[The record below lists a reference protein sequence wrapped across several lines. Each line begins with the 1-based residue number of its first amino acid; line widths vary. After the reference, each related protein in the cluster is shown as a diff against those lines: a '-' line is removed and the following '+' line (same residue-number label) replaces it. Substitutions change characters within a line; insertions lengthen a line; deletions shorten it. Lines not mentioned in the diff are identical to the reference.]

1 MAITADQG
9 ASSAGFAGATESW
22 GRHRK
27 GGEAPLRVKNRKVAL
42 LLVGWIAVMA
52 VVSILV
58 IALR

>member
-9 ASSAGFAGATESW
+9 ASSAGFAGATESG
-22 GRHRK
+22 GRDRK

-42 LLVGWIAVMA
+42 ILVGWIVAMV

>member
-1 MAITADQG
+1 MATTLDPG
-9 ASSAGFAGATESW
+9 GSSAGFAGATESG

-27 GGEAPLRVKNRKVAL
+27 GGEAPLREKNRKVAL
-42 LLVGWIAVMA
+42 LLVGWIAAMV